1 MKLSEAESAKKHAIA
16 KIIDPGAHY
25 TVFHASAP
33 TPKEVM
39 AAVDRLRVAQDKALE
54 IMNLMQSQAS
64 KP

>member
-1 MKLSEAESAKKHAIA
+1 
-16 KIIDPGAHY
+16 
-25 TVFHASAP
+25 VFHASAP
-33 TPKEVM
+33 APKEVM